1 MGTTETIGHI
11 ERELGMSETS
21 RVTTFRGIREDADGS
36 LRETTVEVL
45 DAGKRAKGRRYAV
58 NLRFEGG
65 REGVIGNPAATLDE
79 ALADVG
85 VRLGL
90 PPSPAAG
97 E

>member
-21 RVTTFRGIREDADGS
+21 RVTTFWGIKEDADGR

-65 REGVIGNPAATLDE
+65 GEAVIGNPAATLDE

-85 VRLGL
+85 VRLG
-90 PPSPAAG
+90 
-97 E
+97 

>member
-21 RVTTFRGIREDADGS
+21 RVKTFRGIREEGDGS
-36 LRETTVEVL
+36 LREITVEVL

-65 REGVIGNPAATLDE
+65 GEGVVGDPAATLDE
-79 ALADVG
+79 ALADAAA
-85 VRLGL
+85 RLG
-90 PPSPAAG
+90 
-97 E
+97 

>member
-1 MGTTETIGHI
+1 MDTTETIGRI

-36 LRETTVEVL
+36 LREIAVELL

-65 REGVIGNPAATLDE
+65 GEAVIGNPAATLDE

-85 VRLGL
+85 VRLG
-90 PPSPAAG
+90 
-97 E
+97 

>member
-1 MGTTETIGHI
+1 VGTTETIGRI

-36 LRETTVEVL
+36 LREIAVEVL

-65 REGVIGNPAATLDE
+65 GEAVIGNPAATLDE
-79 ALADVG
+79 ALADVAA
-85 VRLGL
+85 RLG
-90 PPSPAAG
+90 
-97 E
+97 